1 MHFRFLRELYLTFQH
16 MSNTHAVTNCNS
28 FKLTLKIK
36 NKMLTCFYHLCVQV
50 SFPSVQVGVEADLH
64 QHSVLSVGWVGE
76 GDLGCW
82 AWADY
87 ANPE

>member
-1 MHFRFLRELYLTFQH
+1 
-16 MSNTHAVTNCNS
+16 
-28 FKLTLKIK
+28 
-36 NKMLTCFYHLCVQV
+36 MLTCFYHLCVQV